1 MKISA
6 ITANRFPKQNSKN
19 KTVSQKTGNIPFNTI
34 NTNIYPNFQQYIAN
48 ISFKQFPWTLN
59 QPSSRRISADEGIE
73 LYEKLKLGN
82 YLDIDGDST
91 QYEQKI
97 QRKNNLAF
105 LDKITDKNEQKK
117 FINYFKNLTGFP
129 DMPEVSRNIK
139 DEFVSASY
147 CAEKACKKQYPF
159 DSNGYGII
167 CCGYD
172 GVSSVAHST
181 ALPGSDLDKAFIII
195 KGNNSDRNNE
205 TFVNNFKA
213 QLWENTDQRILSYN
227 HDADSF
233 PKVYTEKQILAIVDS
248 INEKASEMDLDK
260 KEFLPCDNLF
270 EKLFKEKKYKTKRQD
285 YQKITNEY
293 KNDYIEANS
302 FLIDLSKKYKS
313 AGTWENP
320 IDTANIS
327 REDIYRA
334 SFILEAMLKGEIL
347 TGQNILRDKDTKN
360 ITLLNLSQIGS
371 LKGTEGHKKKY
382 VLRRQ
387 LTENFNKWDT
397 QTQFNFI
404 KEIIKSSSSDE
415 TGFDDYF
422 QSDTAQKF
430 TLLMDT
436 VGVGK

>member
-6 ITANRFPKQNSKN
+6 TTACRFTKQSTNH
-19 KTVSQKTGNIPFNTI
+19 KTVSQKKGNLPVNTI
-34 NTNIYPNFQQYIAN
+34 NTNTYPNFQQYIAN
-48 ISFKQFPWTLN
+48 ISFKQFPWRLE
-59 QPSSRRISADEGIE
+59 QPKSSSISANEGIE

-82 YLDIDGDST
+82 YLDIDGDSA
-91 QYEQKI
+91 QVPQKV
-97 QRKNNLAF
+97 QRTDNLAF

-117 FINYFKNLTGFP
+117 FISYFKNLTEFP
-129 DMPEVSRNIK
+129 DMQKVSRNIK
-139 DEFVSASY
+139 DEFISAGY
-147 CAEKACKKQYPF
+147 YAEKACKKLYPLEA
-159 DSNGYGII
+159 NGYGIL

-195 KGNNSDRNNE
+195 KGNDSDRDNE

-213 QLWENTDQRILSYN
+213 KLWENTDQRILSYN

-233 PKVYTEKQILAIVDS
+233 PKVYTKKQIMAIVDS
-248 INEKASEMDLDK
+248 INEKAEEMELDK
-260 KEFLPCDNLF
+260 KEFLPYDNLF

-320 IDTANIS
+320 INTRNIN

-360 ITLLNLSQIGS
+360 IALLNLSQIGS

-387 LTENFNKWDT
+387 LTEDFNKWDT